1 MIQSRGR
8 PDRRVLYGWR
18 RIVWPHGA
26 SFFYLIAKIIE
37 QDDDLLLIPNDLL
50 LIDKVFQNSITDG
63 RKEEKEKRE
72 KQNTN
77 TKGQTENDAD
87 HTEKNG
93 NNAEYTEKRRPLFHT
108 KHLT

>member
-1 MIQSRGR
+1 METH
-8 PDRRVLYGWR
+8 RVAAR
-18 RIVWPHGA
+18 CV
-26 SFFYLIAKIIE
+26 FFYLIAEIIE

-50 LIDKVFQNSITDG
+50 LTNKVFQNSITDG
-63 RKEEKEKRE
+63 RKEEKEKRG

-93 NNAEYTEKRRPLFHT
+93 NNTEYTEKRGPLFHARHFLYMRHGRRIT
-108 KHLT
+108 TYGRGG